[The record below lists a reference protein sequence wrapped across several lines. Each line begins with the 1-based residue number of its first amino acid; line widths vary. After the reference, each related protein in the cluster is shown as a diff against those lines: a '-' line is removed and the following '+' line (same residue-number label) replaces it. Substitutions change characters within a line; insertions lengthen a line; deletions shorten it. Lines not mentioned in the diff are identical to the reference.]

1 MGLHNHHF
9 HHDCDK
15 GDVTVLMAAI
25 KSGLF
30 MKLGTSLLSKES
42 LGSLKEGKET
52 KSINTPVFF
61 PDQVTLVGKSR
72 SLDGQLKTKTLTL
85 SVAGIQ
91 IR

>member
-1 MGLHNHHF
+1 MTVTREMGLYL
-9 HHDCDK
+9 
-15 GDVTVLMAAI
+15 TAAI
-25 KSGLF
+25 RSGLF

-42 LGSLKEGKET
+42 LGSLKKRKET
-52 KSINTPVFF
+52 KTVNTPGRIGPGFF
-61 PDQVTLVGKSR
+61 PNQGTSVGKSR